1 METNPLENTTE
12 DFDRPSRRLTVE
24 QMDEF
29 RTLVAKDMQLRAQR
43 SQPEAQ
49 RTNMRGTPVQSREHG
64 GRVLR
69 HLKRQGGH

>member
-12 DFDRPSRRLTVE
+12 DFDRPSRKLTAE
-24 QMDEF
+24 QMEEF

-49 RTNMRGTPVQSREHG
+49 RTNMRGASVQPREHG

-69 HLKRQGGH
+69 HLKQRGGY